1 MIKKTYGFFPFLFII
16 LVLTGCSFDS
26 LLQKDTINKDE
37 DCLTIGNYLTINN
50 LDDSFTL
57 LDHKETLAANGIY
70 YASFGIG
77 DSQDYENNNGEI
89 INLYDAQL
97 YLLLGETKSEN
108 TAKKKKDDW
117 ILAAKENY
125 DILEEEKLYDNEP
138 SYSLLSYHHK
148 NTDNPHTK
156 GISAFCVFGN
166 NALCIELTSKKDFEE
181 DLKTLLM
188 NFLENLSYHYN
199 EE

>member
-1 MIKKTYGFFPFLFII
+1 MIKKIHYFFPFLFTI
-16 LVLTGCSFDS
+16 LLLTGCSFDS
-26 LLQKDTINKDE
+26 LLQKDTMNKEKDY
-37 DCLTIGNYLTINN
+37 LTIGNRLTINN
-50 LDDSFTL
+50 IDDSFTL
-57 LDHKETLAANGIY
+57 LDHKEALAANGIY
-70 YASFGIG
+70 YTSFGIG
-77 DSQDYENNNGEI
+77 DSENYENSSGEI
-89 INLYDAQL
+89 VDLYDAQL

-108 TAKKKKDDW
+108 AAKKKKDDW

-125 DILEEEKLYDNEP
+125 DILEEEFYDNEL
-138 SYSLLSYHHK
+138 SYSILSYHHK
-148 NTDNPHTK
+148 NTNNPYTK

-166 NALCIELTSKKDFEE
+166 NTLCIELTSKENFEE